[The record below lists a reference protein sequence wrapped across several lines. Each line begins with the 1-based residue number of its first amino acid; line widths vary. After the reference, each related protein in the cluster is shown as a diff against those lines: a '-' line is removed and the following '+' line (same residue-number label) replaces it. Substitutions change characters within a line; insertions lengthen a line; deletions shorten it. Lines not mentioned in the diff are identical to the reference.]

1 AWAELNNRLDQAGTW
16 EGELRQTRRD
26 GTPVIVQSREVL
38 VRDEH
43 GARSA
48 VLSIKRDVTQ
58 RKQAMETL
66 KEADRRKDEFLATLA
81 HELRNP
87 IAPIRN
93 AVEIMRLAGD
103 DPAVLAQA
111 RDVLYRQVRQVSGIV
126 EDLIDLSRI
135 VEKKVQLR
143 MEHIALAPVVQTA
156 LESCRSAIEARHHRL
171 HVAMPQMPVFLH
183 ADPVRLG
190 QILINLLSNAPKF
203 TQAAGQIW
211 FSGEVRNEPPTW
223 RLTESQP
230 EFARS
235 GHLVL
240 RVLDTGIGIDPS
252 FLPHVFEMFSQADR
266 TLEDTRGGLG
276 VGLTLTRA
284 LVQMHGGDI

>member
-1 AWAELNNRLDQAGTW
+1 
-16 EGELRQTRRD
+16 
-26 GTPVIVQSREVL
+26 
-38 VRDEH
+38 
-43 GARSA
+43 
-48 VLSIKRDVTQ
+48 
-58 RKQAMETL
+58 
-66 KEADRRKDEFLATLA
+66 
-81 HELRNP
+81 
-87 IAPIRN
+87 
-93 AVEIMRLAGD
+93 
-103 DPAVLAQA
+103 
-111 RDVLYRQVRQVSGIV
+111 
-126 EDLIDLSRI
+126 
-135 VEKKVQLR
+135 
-143 MEHIALAPVVQTA
+143 
-156 LESCRSAIEARHHRL
+156 ARHHRL

-190 QILINLLSNAPKF
+190 QILINLLSNAAKF
-203 TQAAGQIW
+203 TEADGQIW

-266 TLEDTRGGLG
+266 PLEDTRGGLG

-284 LVQMHGGDI
+284 LVQMHGGDIEAQSAGSGRGSEFIVRLPLAA